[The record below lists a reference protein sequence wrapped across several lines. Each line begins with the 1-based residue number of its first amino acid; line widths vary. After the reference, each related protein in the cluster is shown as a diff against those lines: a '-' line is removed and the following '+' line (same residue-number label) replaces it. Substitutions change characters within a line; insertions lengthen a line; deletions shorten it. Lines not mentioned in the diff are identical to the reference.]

1 MYSRKTP
8 TTNNI
13 DHEINRLSLAE
24 FVNSWSNILRAS
36 FPHYKEAVDKFILDD
51 DKGLKHSFEVYDR
64 SRELAYKVE
73 ASGTKVLDG
82 ALQTIAIFHDIG
94 KFFQDLH
101 SWENLDIAVGVFS
114 EYTTRHSL
122 CPEFSSA
129 IENAIIHSD
138 FYNKRLDP
146 PGKLPSS
153 MEGLIVR
160 CADKMLDNIVRKVD
174 RYWYEYGEPRGER
187 FFDPAVTLDTRRS
200 FNFQNWDG
208 DQLNAILSIIALRPE
223 DMGHPILEDEYR
235 KWQVEWKQKAVD
247 RILHLAIELGESK
260 ENIKAIGDI
269 INWYRSEF
277 QC

>member
-1 MYSRKTP
+1 MYSHK
-8 TTNNI
+8 TNNM
-13 DHEINRLSLAE
+13 DSETNRLALE
-24 FVNSWSNILRAS
+24 KFTNTWSTLLSAS
-36 FPHYKEAVDKFILDD
+36 FPHYKEAVDKFITDD
-51 DKGLKHSFEVYDR
+51 DKGLQHSFEVYNR

-73 ASGTKVLDG
+73 ASGTRVYDN

-94 KFFQDLH
+94 KFFQDMH
-101 SWENLDIAVGVFS
+101 SWENLNIAVGVFS
-114 EYTTRHSL
+114 EYTSLHSL
-122 CPEFSSA
+122 SPEFSSL
-129 IENAIIHSD
+129 IEDAIINSD
-138 FYNKRLDP
+138 FYNTRLDP
-146 PGKLPSS
+146 PGKLPRSL
-153 MEGLIVR
+153 EGLIVR

-174 RYWYEYGEPRGER
+174 RYWYEYGEPRGEK

-269 INWYRSEF
+269 VNWYRSEF
-277 QC
+277 KC